1 MSAATTSKAEAFGA
15 GLARAVKSLVL
26 AERRLVAGAGSK
38 GHLVKWGLLA
48 FKLLVAGLLLATT
61 LWAVVVLLPVAIA
74 FFALS
79 RSSSVDSS
87 RSSSLNPWT
96 WEAE

>member
-15 GLARAVKSLVL
+15 GLARTVKSLVL

-38 GHLVKWGLLA
+38 GHLVKWSLLA
-48 FKLLVAGLLLATT
+48 MKLLVTGLLLATT

-79 RSSSVDSS
+79 NSTSVDSG
-87 RSSSLNPWT
+87 RSSGLNSWT
-96 WEAE
+96 WESE